1 MDLATITASGLLAIL
16 INVIGA
22 FWIKERL
29 RQSIKYEYDQ
39 DLAKLKSHLDF
50 ELDKKKRL
58 YEGKLAQYKKY
69 FALMDSYSL
78 EQRRALMEGFQE
90 GIFKILENPS
100 TENTIEYIKKTLSLQ
115 NDISDKFLMFKNEMN
130 GLRLEAGEPL
140 LELIESYVS
149 ALEKVQ
155 ERTVSFLSW
164 MNENATTFFLA
175 QPEAAQQKIQEFMQE
190 EASGEAQE
198 LIGLQEQIFREMRRE
213 LGIV

>member
-1 MDLATITASGLLAIL
+1 MD
-16 INVIGA
+16 
-22 FWIKERL
+22 
-29 RQSIKYEYDQ
+29 
-39 DLAKLKSHLDF
+39 
-50 ELDKKKRL
+50 
-58 YEGKLAQYKKY
+58 
-69 FALMDSYSL
+69 
-78 EQRRALMEGFQE
+78 GFQE

-100 TENTIEYIKKTLSLQ
+100 TENTMEYIKRIFNLK

-130 GLRLEAGEPL
+130 GLRLEAGESL

-164 MNENATTFFLA
+164 MNENATTFLV
-175 QPEAAQQKIQEFMQE
+175 QPETAQEKVQEFMQE

-198 LIGLQEQIFREMRRE
+198 LIDLQERIFREMRRE

>member
-1 MDLATITASGLLAIL
+1 MDLATVTASGLLAVL

-22 FWIKERL
+22 FWLKERL
-29 RQSIKYEYDQ
+29 RQSIKHEYDQ
-39 DLAKLKSHLDF
+39 DLAKLKSELDF

-78 EQRRALMEGFQE
+78 DQRRALAEGFQE
-90 GIFKILENPS
+90 GIFKIIENPS

-140 LELIESYVS
+140 LELIERYVS
-149 ALEKVQ
+149 SLGKV
-155 ERTVSFLSW
+155 
-164 MNENATTFFLA
+164 
-175 QPEAAQQKIQEFMQE
+175 
-190 EASGEAQE
+190 
-198 LIGLQEQIFREMRRE
+198 
-213 LGIV
+213 

>member
-1 MDLATITASGLLAIL
+1 MDLATVTASGLLALL

-29 RQSIKYEYDQ
+29 RQSIKHEYDQ
-39 DLAKLKSHLDF
+39 DLAKLKSQLDF
-50 ELDKKKRL
+50 DLDKKKRL

-78 EQRRALMEGFQE
+78 EQRRALMDGFEE

-100 TENTIEYIKKTLSLQ
+100 TENTIEYIKRTLSLQ

-140 LELIESYVS
+140 LGLIESYVS
-149 ALEKVQ
+149 SLEKVQ

-164 MNENATTFFLA
+164 MNENATTFLA
-175 QPEAAQQKIQEFMQE
+175 HPEAAQQKVQEFMQE

-198 LIGLQEQIFREMRRE
+198 LIDLQEQIFREMRRE

>member
-78 EQRRALMEGFQE
+78 EQRRALMDGFQE

-164 MNENATTFFLA
+164 MNGNATTFLA
-175 QPEAAQQKIQEFMQE
+175 QPEAAQQKVQEFMQE

>member
-1 MDLATITASGLLAIL
+1 MDLATITASGLLALL

-78 EQRRALMEGFQE
+78 EQRRALMDGFQE

-155 ERTVSFLSW
+155 ERTVSFLNW
-164 MNENATTFFLA
+164 MNQSATTFLA
-175 QPEAAQQKIQEFMQE
+175 QPDAAQQKVQEFMQE

>member
-1 MDLATITASGLLAIL
+1 MDLATVTASGLLAVL

-22 FWIKERL
+22 FWLKERL
-29 RQSIKYEYDQ
+29 RQSIKHEYDQ
-39 DLAKLKSHLDF
+39 DLAKLKSELDF

-78 EQRRALMEGFQE
+78 DQRRALAEGFQE
-90 GIFKILENPS
+90 GIFKIIENPS

-140 LELIESYVS
+140 LELIERYVS
-149 ALEKVQ
+149 SLEKVQ
-155 ERTVSFLSW
+155 ERTVSFLGW
-164 MNENATTFFLA
+164 MNENATTFLA
-175 QPEAAQQKIQEFMQE
+175 QPEAAQQKVQELMQG
-190 EASGEAQE
+190 EASGEAKE
-198 LIGLQEQIFREMRRE
+198 LMELQEKIFREMRRE

>member
-1 MDLATITASGLLAIL
+1 MDLATVTASGLLAVL

-22 FWIKERL
+22 FWLKERL
-29 RQSIKYEYDQ
+29 RQSIKHEYDQ
-39 DLAKLKSHLDF
+39 DLAKLKSELDF

-78 EQRRALMEGFQE
+78 DQRRALAEGFQE
-90 GIFKILENPS
+90 GIFKIIENPS

-140 LELIESYVS
+140 LELIERYVS
-149 ALEKVQ
+149 SLEKVQ
-155 ERTVSFLSW
+155 ERTVSFLGW
-164 MNENATTFFLA
+164 MNENATTFLA
-175 QPEAAQQKIQEFMQE
+175 QPEAAQQKVQEFMQG
-190 EASGEAQE
+190 EASGEAKE
-198 LIGLQEQIFREMRRE
+198 LMELQEKIFREMRRE

>member
-1 MDLATITASGLLAIL
+1 MDLATITASGFLALL

-58 YEGKLAQYKKY
+58 YEGKLTQYKKY

-78 EQRRALMEGFQE
+78 EQRSALMDGFQE

-100 TENTIEYIKKTLSLQ
+100 TENTMEYIKRIFNLK

-130 GLRLEAGEPL
+130 GLRLEAGESL

-164 MNENATTFFLA
+164 MNENATTFLV
-175 QPEAAQQKIQEFMQE
+175 QPETAQEKVQEFMQE

-198 LIGLQEQIFREMRRE
+198 LIDLQERIFREMRRE

>member
-1 MDLATITASGLLAIL
+1 MDLATITASGLLALL

-39 DLAKLKSHLDF
+39 DLAKLTSHLDF

-58 YEGKLAQYKKY
+58 YEGKLAQYKRY

-78 EQRRALMEGFQE
+78 EQRRALMGGFQE

-155 ERTVSFLSW
+155 KKTVSFLSW
-164 MNENATTFFLA
+164 INENATTFLA
-175 QPEAAQQKIQEFMQE
+175 QPEAAQQKVQEFMQE
-190 EASGEAQE
+190 EDSGEAQE

>member
-1 MDLATITASGLLAIL
+1 MDLATITASGLLALL

-29 RQSIKYEYDQ
+29 RQSIKFEYDQ

-78 EQRRALMEGFQE
+78 EQRRALMDGFQE

-155 ERTVSFLSW
+155 ERTVSFLNW
-164 MNENATTFFLA
+164 MNQNATTFLA
-175 QPEAAQQKIQEFMQE
+175 QPDAAQQKVQEFMQE

-198 LIGLQEQIFREMRRE
+198 LIDLQEQIFREMRHE